1 MPDQVR
7 FKFSEGLEEAKI
19 IEFAESIK
27 KIGLQHPITVR
38 ETPDSKDLPFQQ
50 KHYIIV
56 CGERRWRACSKAGWT
71 EIPAKIQSFSSAIDV
86 SVYQL
91 AENVQRSDLDPFEQA
106 RALLKILQPDEMGN
120 TLIMKKDLCARIGM
134 STSHMS
140 KILAFGSLPEE
151 LEMRCRRA
159 ELSMDVRFIYDL
171 SNRYKKYPQL
181 VLAWVDDMLQVRD
194 ELGRADLSAL
204 DAYIEAKTKAPEV
217 QEPDDSGDAEQTA
230 QESELPAVDAPADPE
245 ISAETSAGE
254 TEQDAPFVSDA
265 EDAGTETDDEP
276 GDFDDAPDE
285 DEQAVSGEADPAAA
299 EQAAEPAL
307 SADGGEADPAAG
319 AADEEDEQGSAPE
332 PEVGA
337 APVSDGEPALTALPL
352 IFQVQYQGQ
361 PGSLRL
367 LTDTYGVFT
376 AADGTEQQAAYADL
390 QFQRAVIA

>member
-1 MPDQVR
+1 MTDILGNDLSALLNEAEQDQQTKVYMLPLASIEPDPDQVR
-7 FKFSEGLEEAKI
+7 SKFSEGLEEAKI

-38 ETPDSKDLPFQQ
+38 ETPDSIDLPFQQ

-140 KILAFGSLPEE
+140 KILAFGSLPEDLE
-151 LEMRCRRA
+151 LRCRRG

-204 DAYIEAKTKAPEV
+204 DAYIEAKTKAQEV
-217 QEPDDSGDAEQTA
+217 PEPDGAEQTA
-230 QESELPAVDAPADPE
+230 QESELPAADNPAEPE
-245 ISAETSAGE
+245 NSAETSSGG

-276 GDFDDAPDE
+276 GDFNDAPDE
-285 DEQAVSGEADPAAA
+285 EAL
-299 EQAAEPAL
+299 EECR
-307 SADGGEADPAAG
+307 AAG
-319 AADEEDEQGSAPE
+319 KDLAA
-332 PEVGA
+332 
-337 APVSDGEPALTALPL
+337 
-352 IFQVQYQGQ
+352 
-361 PGSLRL
+361 
-367 LTDTYGVFT
+367 GV
-376 AADGTEQQAAYADL
+376 
-390 QFQRAVIA
+390 